1 LSGIKNRRHVPRGGG
16 GSSYHC
22 RSGRR
27 AALPGNAGEF
37 TMLVRNRM
45 SQPVVSIR
53 DDADFQEGLA
63 LMQQYRIR
71 RLPVVDARD
80 RVVGIVTERDL
91 LVAATRYQQSKVE
104 IAEIMSR
111 PVITVTPD
119 VQLDKA
125 ASQMLIHKIGGVP
138 VVDGERLVGVIT
150 DTDVFRRYVE
160 LHDVA

>member
-1 LSGIKNRRHVPRGGG
+1 
-16 GSSYHC
+16 
-22 RSGRR
+22 
-27 AALPGNAGEF
+27 
-37 TMLVRNRM
+37 MLVRNRM

-53 DDADFQEGLA
+53 DDADFQQGLA

-71 RLPVVDARD
+71 RLPVVDAED

-119 VQLDKA
+119 VELDKA
-125 ASQMLIHKIGGVP
+125 ASQMLMHKIGGVP